1 MDGLAMMSKAHGY
14 LGHVSFIVC
23 TDFFNPICIRRARD
37 LGASAF
43 LCKPVTGLAVLETV
57 CESVR
62 LRGDAFAPDPL
73 PAREE
78 RAENIVRQLLSR
90 FGVPAH
96 MEGYGLICQAVRS
109 ALDRPVLLQSM
120 TKEFYPELARANHS
134 TPHRVERNIRSVV
147 NRIFERG
154 GFGDRE
160 KKPTNREFIAMLM
173 EDLDHALQII

>member
-1 MDGLAMMSKAHGY
+1 
-14 LGHVSFIVC
+14 
-23 TDFFNPICIRRARD
+23 
-37 LGASAF
+37 
-43 LCKPVTGLAVLETV
+43 
-57 CESVR
+57 
-62 LRGDAFAPDPL
+62 
-73 PAREE
+73 
-78 RAENIVRQLLSR
+78 
-90 FGVPAH
+90 